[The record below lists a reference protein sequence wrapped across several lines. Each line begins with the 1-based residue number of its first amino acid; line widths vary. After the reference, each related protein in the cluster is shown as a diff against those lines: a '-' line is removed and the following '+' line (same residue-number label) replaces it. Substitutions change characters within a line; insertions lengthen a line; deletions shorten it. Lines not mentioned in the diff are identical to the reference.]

1 MEKTIGYAGPA
12 LANRAYPHGMRHT
25 QEMIA
30 DLSGRAHEYRAQV
43 LRMVYERKSGHIG
56 GAFSIA
62 EVLTALYFHHLRID
76 PDDPHWPDRDR
87 LVFSKGHAC
96 AMLYTVLAHRGFFP
110 VEELRTFRSLDSRLQ
125 GHPEP
130 AKTPGVEVAAGPLGH
145 GVAIGAGMALG
156 ARLARSRR
164 RIYVILGDGELNAG
178 VIWEGLLVAAKFG
191 LSNLTVIVDYNG
203 VQQTGATSSVMP
215 TEPIAEKWASFNW
228 HVIEIHGHNMA
239 EVLNALDL
247 ADEIHGRPTVIVART
262 TKGKGVSFM
271 ENAPQWHGGIP
282 NDDEFRLA
290 LKELQEGA
298 RQWQA

>member
-1 MEKTIGYAGPA
+1 MV
-12 LANRAYPHGMRHT
+12 
-25 QEMIA
+25 A
-30 DLSGRAHEYRAQV
+30 DLSRRAYEYRTHV
-43 LRMVYERKSGHIG
+43 LRMVYDRGSGHIG

-62 EVLTALYFHHLRID
+62 EVLTGLYFHHLRND
-76 PDDPHWPDRDR
+76 PENPGWPDRDR

-110 VEELRTFRSLDSRLQ
+110 VEVLHSFRSLNSRLQ

-130 AKTPGVEVAAGPLGH
+130 AKTPGVEIAAGPLGH

-156 ARLARSRR
+156 ARLAGSRR
-164 RIYVILGDGELNAG
+164 RVYVILGDGELNAG

-203 VQQTGATSSVMP
+203 VQQTGATASVMP
-215 TEPIAEKWASFNW
+215 TEPIADKWASFNW

-239 EVLNALDL
+239 EVLNALDH
-247 ADEIHGRPTVIVART
+247 ADEIHGRPTVIIART

-271 ENAPQWHGGIP
+271 ENASQWHGGIP
-282 NDDEFRLA
+282 NDDQFRSA
-290 LKELQEGA
+290 LGELQKGV
-298 RQWQA
+298 RQWQL